1 MVNNVSQYTKSQRVA
16 EPGPAPGPTKKKKPK
31 TKRRKLYDLH
41 TWVGFH
47 LAFIMAVV
55 LMTGTVATVSHEI
68 DWLVQGDMRASP
80 SQAVVPG
87 EAVSWS
93 VMEEALRA
101 YRPDDTLQ
109 SIYKIG
115 GDHFAYRARM
125 RDEFGQMMFVHV
137 DPWTGSVTGETN
149 PLTVQRVF
157 RDLHRYLFMPN
168 YIGLPLVTS
177 LAFILMIALYTG
189 LKTTRNWR
197 TLLFRVRINKGSRIL
212 IGDAHK
218 AAGLWSIWFFVVM
231 ITTSV
236 WYLAEFGA
244 SAAGQRMAPP
254 GVSVPADAVAQYG
267 ATIKTPPLDA
277 VMAAATAAFPDL
289 ELTSVGFPSGANRAL
304 TVQGRVGNPLLRER
318 ANMVFLN
325 PETLEVLKVRR
336 AKDIGAV
343 AYINEMADPLH
354 FGYFGGLTTKLIWC
368 VFGLMMTGLSLSGVW
383 LTWKRLKTTA
393 PSNAQ
398 FATLPVLLLSFY
410 FFTQWYGR
418 FQSPERPNDETTFVA
433 AQTQNAITANILTSD
448 VSETEKRFRI
458 RFQSERG
465 LIKDRDVMISFGD
478 VSRDLR
484 LPRSGEVSSVDVI
497 IAIDQ
502 LSPDLPI
509 HVSLGS
515 DGSPQTIWTWN

>member
-1 MVNNVSQYTKSQRVA
+1 
-16 EPGPAPGPTKKKKPK
+16 
-31 TKRRKLYDLH
+31 
-41 TWVGFH
+41 
-47 LAFIMAVV
+47 MAVV

-68 DWLVQGDMRASP
+68 DWLVQDDMRASP
-80 SQAVVPG
+80 AQAIIPG
-87 EAVSWS
+87 EKVSWS
-93 VMEEALRA
+93 EMEDALRD

-115 GDHFAYRARM
+115 GDHFTYRARM

-137 DPWTGSVTGETN
+137 DPWTGTVTGETN

-197 TLLFRVRINKGSRIL
+197 TILFRVRTNKGSRIL

-218 AAGLWSIWFFVVM
+218 AAGLWSVWFFVVM

-244 SAAGQRMAPP
+244 AAAGQRMSPS
-254 GVSVPADAVAQYG
+254 GVSAPAEAVTLYG
-267 ATIKTPPLDA
+267 ATINTPPLDD
-277 VMAAATAAFPDL
+277 VIAAAINAYP
-289 ELTSVGFPSGANRAL
+289 ELKPTSVGFPSGANGTL
-304 TVQGRVGNPLLRER
+304 TVQGSAGNPLVRQR

-336 AKDIGAV
+336 ARDIRAV
-343 AYINEMADPLH
+343 AFINEMADPLH
-354 FGYFGGLTTKLIWC
+354 FGYFGGLATKLIWF
-368 VFGLMMTGLSLSGVW
+368 VFGLLMSGLSLSGVW
-383 LTWKRLKTTA
+383 LTWKRLKTA
-393 PSNAQ
+393 SPSKTQ

-418 FQSPERPNDETTFVA
+418 FQSPERPKDEIAFIA
-433 AQTQNAITANILTSD
+433 MQTQDSIAATLFVSD
-448 VSETEKRFRI
+448 FSETEKRLRFRL
-458 RFQSERG
+458 QSDQG
-465 LIKDRDVMISFGD
+465 LIKA
-478 VSRDLR
+478 RDLVVTLGDEQHKLR
-484 LPRSGEVSSVDVI
+484 LSTFGEVSSTY
-497 IAIDQ
+497 
-502 LSPDLPI
+502 LTLPI
-509 HVSLGS
+509 GHVSDDMPIKASLGTE
-515 DGSPQTIWTWN
+515 GGPQTVWKWN